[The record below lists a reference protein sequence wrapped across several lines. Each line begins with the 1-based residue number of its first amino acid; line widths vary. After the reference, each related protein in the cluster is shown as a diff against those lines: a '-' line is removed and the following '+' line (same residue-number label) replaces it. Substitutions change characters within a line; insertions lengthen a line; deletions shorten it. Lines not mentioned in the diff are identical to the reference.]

1 MKLASRLFAAALCL
15 GLAGQTMAATEL
27 KHWPAPAA
35 EQLNKMIA
43 ANGSGNMAFLSS
55 HPSGPDRIRQLQATI
70 PKVENLYR
78 QAGGKG

>member
-1 MKLASRLFAAALCL
+1 MV
-15 GLAGQTMAATEL
+15 GLELSARGAFNPRAGVSL
-27 KHWPAPAA
+27 W
-35 EQLNKMIA
+35 NKMIA
-43 ANGSGNMAFLSS
+43 ANGRGNMAFLSS